1 MKCELCK
8 DAEAF
13 EVTSTCIECKWAVQ
27 YLTVNYSGA
36 VATDAL
42 TKELFSLIRE
52 LRQRIFDGC
61 QEMPSMRMSAVMFA
75 EHMDLLSAARVGAG
89 K

>member
-1 MKCELCK
+1 MKCELCM

-13 EVTSTCIECKWAVQ
+13 EGTSTCGDCKWAVQ
-27 YLTVNYSGA
+27 YFDVNYPAS
-36 VATDAL
+36 VATEAL
-42 TKELFSLIRE
+42 RAELFSLIRE
-52 LRQRIFDGC
+52 LRRRVFEGC
-61 QEMPSMRMSAVMFA
+61 RETPSMRMSAVMFA